1 MSSATLYRWSGIVLI
16 AGSLLGVIGVILDT
30 LLYPGHQQSAQQIL
44 SSPFII
50 DASIFLAWA
59 LLLALGLPGLYLRQ
73 AGSAGKLGFSG
84 FVLLSLGVLLGGV
97 VFAVIQISLFPYLAQ
112 ISPKTFGP
120 GGQPPL
126 AVFLLVIAGPTLLL
140 AIGSILLGIA
150 TMRAHVFPR
159 WAGILLLLSGVVF
172 VLTIPPLPSPLG
184 DLIGLAGNVIFFAAL
199 AWSGYA
205 LMTPEKQPVVAA
217 ELSTPIAQTGH

>member
-50 DASIFLAWA
+50 DASIFLVWA
-59 LLLALGLPGLYLRQ
+59 LLLALGLPGFYLRQ

-159 WAGILLLLSGVVF
+159 WAGILLLFSGVVF